1 MKKAARSI
9 EWKAGEQLDDRSAI
23 LELANTPVRML
34 CPDGKRRTVSL
45 FRARLIELASPNCR
59 RRLLCEDFI
68 GLVLMAA
75 RMSPEEFNC
84 MQRV

>member
-1 MKKAARSI
+1 VKKAARSI
-9 EWKAGEQLDDRSAI
+9 ERKAGEQLDDRGAI

-59 RRLLCEDFI
+59 RRLMCEDFI
-68 GLVLMAA
+68 ALVLMAA

-84 MQRV
+84 MQSV

>member
-9 EWKAGEQLDDRSAI
+9 ERKAGEQPDDRGAI
-23 LELANTPVRML
+23 LELANTPVRMV

-45 FRARLIELASPNCR
+45 FRARLIELALPNCR
-59 RRLLCEDFI
+59 RRLMCQDFI
-68 GLVLMAA
+68 AVVMTAA

-84 MQRV
+84 IGRV

>member
-1 MKKAARSI
+1 VKKAARSI
-9 EWKAGEQLDDRSAI
+9 ERKAGEQLDDRGAI

-45 FRARLIELASPNCR
+45 FRARLTELASPNCR
-59 RRLLCEDFI
+59 RRLLCQDFI

>member
-1 MKKAARSI
+1 MKRVARNG
-9 EWKAGEQLDDRSAI
+9 ERKAGEQKDDRSAI
-23 LELANTPVRML
+23 VELANTPVRML

-59 RRLLCEDFI
+59 RRLMCQDFI
-68 GLVLMAA
+68 GLVLMAT

-84 MQRV
+84 IQKV

>member
-1 MKKAARSI
+1 VKKAARSI
-9 EWKAGEQLDDRSAI
+9 ERKAGEQPDDRGAI

-59 RRLLCEDFI
+59 RRLLCQDFI
-68 GLVLMAA
+68 GLVLMAT

-84 MQRV
+84 IIRA

>member
-1 MKKAARSI
+1 VKKVAHKA
-9 EWKAGEQLDDRSAI
+9 EWKAGGQPDDRSAI
-23 LELANTPVRML
+23 LELASTPVRMV
-34 CPDGKRRTVSL
+34 CPDGKRKTVSL

>member
-59 RRLLCEDFI
+59 RRLMCQDFI

>member
-59 RRLLCEDFI
+59 RRLMCQDFI

-75 RMSPEEFNC
+75 RMSPEEFNSI
-84 MQRV
+84 QRG